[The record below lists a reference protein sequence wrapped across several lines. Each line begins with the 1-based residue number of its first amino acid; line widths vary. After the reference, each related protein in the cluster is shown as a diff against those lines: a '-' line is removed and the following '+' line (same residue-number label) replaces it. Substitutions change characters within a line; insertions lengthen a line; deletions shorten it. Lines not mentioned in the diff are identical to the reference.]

1 MKVLKKGSGGLIR
14 TPLQELERYEIEQ
27 ELREVEH
34 DREYN
39 QQLFDPIAMR
49 EIQLRNQN
57 AQNAVSTEDETKL
70 QLDLSDIKKSP
81 FAYKK
86 GKLDKYITKKE
97 ILARQEEERLKEVD
111 KKKKSA
117 LEQQKFQK
125 LKNLVNNQMLG
136 NIRGANYASTGALRS
151 KRSQSTL

>member
-1 MKVLKKGSGGLIR
+1 MYHSVNEAPVMKILKKGSGGLIR

-39 QQLFDPIAMR
+39 QHLFDPIAMR

-70 QLDLSDIKKSP
+70 
-81 FAYKK
+81 
-86 GKLDKYITKKE
+86 
-97 ILARQEEERLKEVD
+97 
-111 KKKKSA
+111 
-117 LEQQKFQK
+117 
-125 LKNLVNNQMLG
+125 
-136 NIRGANYASTGALRS
+136 
-151 KRSQSTL
+151 

>member
-39 QQLFDPIAMR
+39 QHLFDPIAMR
-49 EIQLRNQN
+49 EIQFRNQN

-70 QLDLSDIKKSP
+70 
-81 FAYKK
+81 
-86 GKLDKYITKKE
+86 
-97 ILARQEEERLKEVD
+97 
-111 KKKKSA
+111 
-117 LEQQKFQK
+117 
-125 LKNLVNNQMLG
+125 
-136 NIRGANYASTGALRS
+136 
-151 KRSQSTL
+151 

>member
-70 QLDLSDIKKSP
+70 
-81 FAYKK
+81 
-86 GKLDKYITKKE
+86 
-97 ILARQEEERLKEVD
+97 
-111 KKKKSA
+111 
-117 LEQQKFQK
+117 
-125 LKNLVNNQMLG
+125 
-136 NIRGANYASTGALRS
+136 
-151 KRSQSTL
+151 